1 MVTAVQ
7 NEFSSTGGK
16 RRSIPGLAASEE
28 RLLAM
33 VTALTGELAITR
45 ERLDTLEKLL
55 ESNGG
60 IAQAGVETFEPNEA
74 QAAEQT
80 RLRRRI
86 IAKVFRPLRESAER
100 DLVKARKVAAEK
112 TTNTMKE
119 QASK

>member
-1 MVTAVQ
+1 MVTAVK

-16 RRSIPGLAASEE
+16 RRSIPGLLASEE

-45 ERLDTLEKLL
+45 ERLDTLERLL
-55 ESNGG
+55 EDTGG
-60 IAQAGVETFEPNEA
+60 IAQAAVETFEPNEA
-74 QAAEQT
+74 QAAEQS

-100 DLVKARKVAAEK
+100 DLVKAKKVAAEK
-112 TTNTMKE
+112 TNTTMQE